1 MDDFVISNLH
11 ESRNEWC
18 TRLVTIL
25 TPLLVEGMRS
35 MYKEALQLCVANNE
49 VEKYL
54 LTFQNLLC
62 RVPKWNSVVVEDERK
77 RISERSGCNYL
88 EDLITCVHIIQLKVL
103 TCIRVGNKQKK
114 IDISIPKLDH
124 FLHKTYINVAR
135 KVFCNVYLF
144 ERNITP
150 MQTQKNNRELELIVQ
165 DCILATI
172 RESIPTEAIIRAYM
186 EESVEHEEEVTVEA
200 IPDADSGTSAGTND
214 GADLDT
220 GEGTNAGT
228 DAGTHAGTGADSGDL
243 DGTGTGE
250 ERESNNSDDDEIVP
264 IVPSIVNAD
273 QNEVVTRLKFNDYDD
288 AIDEN
293 NVTERIEAPKTIERL
308 EEISASRALQAR
320 MDADEEDEDNDRIK
334 IHADTL
340 DANSLGFLDLDT
352 SGDTISNNAFS
363 TKSKDSD
370 SLLIDDILEIL

>member
-200 IPDADSGTSAGTND
+200 IPDA
-214 GADLDT
+214 
-220 GEGTNAGT
+220 EGNTNAGT
-228 DAGTHAGTGADSGDL
+228 SADASANTNADAGEGTSDHDITGD
-243 DGTGTGE
+243 DGDTDA
-250 ERESNNSDDDEIVP
+250 NNEVPDEYVAP
-264 IVPSIVNAD
+264 LVPSIVNAD

-320 MDADEEDEDNDRIK
+320 MDADEDDEDNDRIK

-340 DANSLGFLDLDT
+340 DANSLGFLDLDA
-352 SGDTISNNAFS
+352 SGDISNAFS
-363 TKSKDSD
+363 TKSPDSD